1 MSDHTEPTSTY
12 PKPPPIRVRIEKG
25 PSGRDEYVFTR
36 PFRCGRDPSC
46 EVQLSDTAVSRFHAE
61 VWFSDGQWWILDL
74 QSTNGS
80 YLDGKRVERAPI
92 LTVGRV
98 QLGDDGPV
106 LRLTVE
112 SIAANEVVVAP
123 DGTLQKDNRQPVG
136 PASIEHYQEHYFQD
150 TTDGDVGEHTMMIRQ
165 AFKNVQKRQRGR
177 FFAVVSLLSC
187 LVLVVG
193 IYAFYKHQQVS
204 KQKMLAEEIFYA
216 MKSTELEFAP
226 LIKMARD
233 NRDVQTIAQIKQY
246 RARRKVMES
255 KYDKFIEALEIYKK
269 NISSEERLILRVA
282 RIFGECE
289 IKMPDGFVKEVLNYI
304 EKWKASSRIKN
315 AIQLAHQRGYTRR
328 IAETFLA
335 YDLPPQFFYLA
346 LQESNFE
353 VEACGPVTRW
363 GIAKGMWQFIPSTA
377 ENYGLRTG
385 PLVHLR
391 RPDPRDERHSFKKST
406 TAAAKYIKAIY
417 DTDAQAS
424 GLLVM
429 ASYNWGERQVN
440 RLIKKMPENPQERN
454 FWQLLEKYKKQIP
467 LETYDYVFHIFS
479 AAVIGENPQL
489 FGFDFR
495 NPLPILTGS
504 CNPNTA
510 NHNSLISDP

>member
-1 MSDHTEPTSTY
+1 MHDQTNSTSIY
-12 PKPPPIRVRIEKG
+12 PKPPSIRVRIENDTA
-25 PSGRDEYVFTR
+25 GRDEYVFNQ

-46 EVQLSDTAVSRFHAE
+46 EVRLSDTAVSRFHAE
-61 VWFSDGQWWILDL
+61 VWFSDDQWWIIDL

-98 QLGDDGPV
+98 QLGDGGPV

-112 SIAANEVVVAP
+112 SVSANDVAVAP
-123 DGTLQKDNRQPVG
+123 DITVQKDDRQPAG
-136 PASIEHYQEHYFQD
+136 TASIEDYQEHYFQD
-150 TTDGDVGEHTMMIRQ
+150 TTDGEIGEHTMMIRQ
-165 AFKNVQKRQRGR
+165 AFKKLQKRQRGR
-177 FFAVVSLLSC
+177 FVAVTALLSG
-187 LVLVVG
+187 LVLAVG
-193 IYAFYKHQQVS
+193 IYAIYKQREVS

-216 MKSTELEFAP
+216 MKSIELEFAP
-226 LIKMARD
+226 LVKMAR
-233 NRDVQTIAQIKQY
+233 NSRDAQIIAQVKQY
-246 RARRKVMES
+246 RARRKVMET
-255 KYDKFIEALEIYKK
+255 KYDKFVDALEIYKK
-269 NISSEERLILRVA
+269 NISPEERLILRVA
-282 RIFGECE
+282 RLFGECE
-289 IKMPDGFVKEVLNYI
+289 IKMPAGFVKEVLNYI
-304 EKWKASSRIKN
+304 EKWKASSRMKD
-315 AIQLAHQRGYTRR
+315 AIQLAHKRGYTRR
-328 IAETFLA
+328 IAETFLS

-385 PLVHLR
+385 PLQHLR

-429 ASYNWGERQVN
+429 ASYNWGERRVN
-440 RLIKKMPENPQERN
+440 RLIKTMPENPQERN
-454 FWQLLEKYKKQIP
+454 FWQLLEIYKKQIP
-467 LETYDYVFHIFS
+467 SETYDYVFHIFS

-489 FGFDFR
+489 FGFDFK
-495 NPLPILTGS
+495 NPLAQLGRQ
-504 CNPNTA
+504 
-510 NHNSLISDP
+510 L